1 MEFSNDLICENLSVD
16 GERLLFAGQ
25 DTTKLA
31 EQYGTPLYLMD
42 EDRIRNRAR
51 TYRDALTECFGDKGH
66 ALFASK
72 ACSFKR
78 MYAIMAE
85 EGLGVD
91 VVSGGELTTALKAGF
106 PMERVYFHSN
116 NKTDADIAYA
126 IQCGVGCFVVDH
138 EAELLAIDAIAAAHD
153 VVQPVMLRITPG
165 IDCHTY
171 EAVNTGK
178 VDSKF
183 GSAIVT
189 GDASCIVKQAL
200 DAPNVKLCGFHC
212 HIGSQVFDSSVYIA
226 TVDVMVDFLAEMK
239 DTYGYSAEKLDIG
252 GGYGV
257 RYVAADPVID
267 IAASIREVAQRM
279 QVRVAE
285 AGIEMPH
292 VYMEP
297 GRSIVA
303 DAGLTLYTVGAVKK
317 IEGYKNYV
325 SVDGGMTDNPRF
337 ALYGSEYTV
346 LPATR
351 LEDQRDMVAD
361 VVGRCCESGDIIQPD
376 VALPADMARGELLA
390 VLTTGAYNYSMAS
403 NYNRIPR
410 PPVVMLRDGESYVAV
425 RRETLEDILALDK

>member
-1 MEFSNDLICENLSVD
+1 MICDNLSVD

-51 TYRDALTECFGDKGH
+51 TYRDALQECFGDKGH

-178 VDSKF
+178 ADSKF

-189 GDASCIVKQAL
+189 GDARRITGLAL
-200 DAPNVKLCGFHC
+200 YLNNVKLQGFHC
-212 HIGSQVFDSSVYIA
+212 HIGSQLFDSEVYFA
-226 TVDVMVDFLAEMK
+226 TVDVMVDFLKDMK
-239 DTYGYSAEKLDIG
+239 DAYDYTAEKLDIG

-257 RYVAADPVID
+257 RYTADDPVID
-267 IAASIREVAQRM
+267 IAANIRLVAERM
-279 QVRVAE
+279 KQKVAE

-325 SVDGGMTDNPRF
+325 SVDGGMTDNPRY
-337 ALYGSEYTV
+337 ALYQSEYTV
-346 LPATR
+346 LPAARMGEERT
-351 LEDQRDMVAD
+351 MIAD
-361 VVGRCCESGDIIQPD
+361 VVGRCCESGDIIQPA
-376 VALPADMARGELLA
+376 VAMPEGMQRGDLVA

-410 PPVVMLRDGESYVAV
+410 PPVVMLKDGDSYVAV
-425 RRETLEDILALDK
+425 RRETYEDIVSLDV